1 MPIFVCL
8 LVHIKKELARAS
20 DLASFFFVSSK
31 EEEEKHYLYVVSSI
45 VYSFLSD
52 LMIIAL
58 SNIVLRRERKKSVN
72 RLGYSEG

>member
-1 MPIFVCL
+1 MPIFVRL

-20 DLASFFFVSSK
+20 DVAWFFFVSSK
-31 EEEEKHYLYVVSSI
+31 EEGEKHYLYVVSSI

-58 SNIVLRRERKKSVN
+58 SNIILRRERKKSVN